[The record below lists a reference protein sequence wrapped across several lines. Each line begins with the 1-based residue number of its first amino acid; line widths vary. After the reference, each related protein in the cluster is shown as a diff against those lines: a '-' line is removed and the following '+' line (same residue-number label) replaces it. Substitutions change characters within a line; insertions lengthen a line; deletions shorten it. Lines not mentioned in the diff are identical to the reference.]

1 MATQINMPQ
10 LGLTMTEGTVS
21 KWLKQVGDSVEVGD
35 LLVEVSTDKITNQI
49 ESSVAG
55 ILLAIA
61 VPEGAVVPVKAVL
74 AYIGEAG
81 EAIPQAQAEETV
93 SIESVEESAPLVEV
107 AKPLENGSSSPKG
120 RIKASPLAKKMAK
133 NEKISLEVVTG
144 SGPDGRIVARDISGF
159 KDQLA
164 KQPLTSPLAQ
174 KMASA
179 HDVDIVSIAKD
190 GRIMSEDIRGAIESN
205 KVASGVGASL
215 TGMRKVIAE
224 RLGQSWRDAPHVH
237 MTAEVD
243 MTEATLLKQRLAD
256 RLGEKISFT
265 ELIIKACAQTISEY
279 PAFNTSLVNGEIRT
293 STTIN
298 IGVAVAIEQ
307 GLVVPVIHDTGS
319 KSLLAIRKEIG
330 QLGGKARGG
339 TLGPDSMTGGTFT
352 VSNLGM
358 YGIDHFTPVINPPE
372 SAILGVCRIIE
383 KPVVINGEICIR
395 PMMNLVMSFDHRVI
409 DGALGAQF
417 MKRLREFIEEPILM
431 I

>member
-1 MATQINMPQ
+1 
-10 LGLTMTEGTVS
+10 
-21 KWLKQVGDSVEVGD
+21 
-35 LLVEVSTDKITNQI
+35 
-49 ESSVAG
+49 
-55 ILLAIA
+55 
-61 VPEGAVVPVKAVL
+61 
-74 AYIGEAG
+74 
-81 EAIPQAQAEETV
+81 
-93 SIESVEESAPLVEV
+93 
-107 AKPLENGSSSPKG
+107 
-120 RIKASPLAKKMAK
+120 
-133 NEKISLEVVTG
+133 
-144 SGPDGRIVARDISGF
+144 
-159 KDQLA
+159 
-164 KQPLTSPLAQ
+164 
-174 KMASA
+174 
-179 HDVDIVSIAKD
+179 
-190 GRIMSEDIRGAIESN
+190 MSEDIRGVIKSN
-205 KVASGVGASL
+205 KATSGVGTPL

-237 MTAEVD
+237 MTAQVD

-256 RLGEKISFT
+256 RLGQKISFT

-293 STTIN
+293 SATIN

-383 KPVVINGEICIR
+383 KPVAINGEICIR